1 MAELQV
7 NGERLWQS
15 LMTMAEIG
23 ATPNGGVNRQTLTDE
38 DRRGRDLFRRWC
50 EEAGLSVSVDR
61 MGTMFARREG
71 ADEGRPPV
79 LLGSHLDSQPT
90 GGKFDG
96 ALGVLGAL
104 EVIRTLNDHGIE
116 TQAPLEVVN
125 WTNEEGCRFPPAMI
139 ASGVFAGVFELD
151 YGLSR
156 KDHAGRTIG
165 QELQRIGYAGERP
178 VGGRPIGALFE
189 LHIEQGP
196 ILEAE
201 GQRIGIVTGGQ
212 GARWYDCEVLGAETH
227 AGPAPMEVRRD
238 ALRAAAAMLEDI
250 YQIAHAHAPDG
261 RATVGEFQA
270 YPGSRNTVPG
280 RVAFT
285 VDLRHP
291 DGGTMD
297 AMDHA
302 LREVFEQARGR
313 HARADRLPARR
324 DLVLAAGR
332 VRSGLHRRG
341 APGDHRARP
350 VRARDRQRRRPR
362 RGLHGARGAHGH
374 DLRAVQGR
382 HQPCRGR
389 VRLTRSLRR
398 RRQRAP
404 ARGARARRRVTFV
417 QSPGAARLPAVAC
430 ATRLVASDERH
441 LGEDEQDRQAGEA
454 EHLEGH
460 PDIGR
465 LGAPDDLVEGRHR
478 DEEQRV
484 AQRELTPGGL
494 AHRRH
499 HLARAR
505 ASGAVGR
512 MPARRAGSPRTAPA
526 RWSASS

>member
-50 EEAGLSVSVDR
+50 DEAGLSVSVDR
-61 MGTMFARREG
+61 IGTMFARRKG
-71 ADEGRPPV
+71 ADEDRPPV

-104 EVIRTLNDHGIE
+104 EVIRTLNDQGIE
-116 TQAPLEVVN
+116 TRAPLEVVN

-139 ASGVFAGVFELD
+139 ASGVFAGVFDLD

-165 QELQRIGYAGERP
+165 EELQRIGYAGERP

-201 GQRIGIVTGGQ
+201 GRRIGIVAGGQ

-238 ALRAAAAMLEDI
+238 ALRAAAALLADI

-261 RATVGEFQA
+261 RATIGEFQA

-291 DGGTMD
+291 DGGTMG

-302 LREVFEQARGR
+302 LRDVFERAQGRYGGRIDFQLDEIWYSPPVAFDPACIDAVRQATI
-313 HARADRLPARR
+313 RLG
-324 DLVLAAGR
+324 LSAGEM
-332 VRSGLHRRG
+332 VSG
-341 APGDHRARP
+341 A
-350 VRARDRQRRRPR
+350 
-362 RGLHGARGAHGH
+362 GH
-374 DLRAVQGR
+374 DAVYMAR
-382 HQPCRGR
+382 VVPTAMIFVPCKDGISHAE
-389 VRLTRSLRR
+389 VEY
-398 RRQRAP
+398 A
-404 ARGARARRRVTFV
+404 
-417 QSPGAARLPAVAC
+417 SPEAC
-430 ATRLVASDERH
+430 AD
-441 LGEDEQDRQAGEA
+441 
-454 EHLEGH
+454 
-460 PDIGR
+460 
-465 LGAPDDLVEGRHR
+465 GANVLLHAV
-478 DEEQRV
+478 
-484 AQRELTPGGL
+484 
-494 AHRRH
+494 
-499 HLARAR
+499 LARAN
-505 ASGAVGR
+505 A
-512 MPARRAGSPRTAPA
+512 
-526 RWSASS
+526 